1 MVEPISHSQGGTRAD
16 DVDASSSSEAT
27 IAEHFRSLSGDLPC
41 ARCRYNLRGLSVRG
55 VCPECGTPVRGTILA
70 TVDPMASEL
79 MPIKMPGLVAAGLLG
94 WAGFGFSAA
103 VSIFL
108 LRLEEMVRSSGLM
121 ATGQPSL
128 SADQPWTK
136 LLPAVFALASGI
148 CSLVLLRPHRGIPTI
163 GVLAASLGSL
173 AYIPLAYLL
182 WQIHAV
188 LDTMEP
194 APYTASEPAHAQI
207 RTMLRLG
214 VSACL
219 AVAVLGLRPNGRLLV
234 SRSLLMRTGKVD
246 RQTLFVILGAVG
258 LTALGDTL
266 RLTNPGLMI
275 DRAELPRLA
284 GSVTIAVGSLLIGL
298 GTIGVLIDAWRMRYS
313 ILSPP
318 LSLSAVGGAPTRT
331 PTHNSILRRYVGMDI
346 APAAGPVAGVQVSG
360 EVPDGRHDAPPRPI
374 RNPDE
379 AP

>member
-1 MVEPISHSQGGTRAD
+1 VVHPIPNPQGVATGATAEP
-16 DVDASSSSEAT
+16 ASSNDVT
-27 IAEHFRSLSGDLPC
+27 IGEHFRSLSGDLPC
-41 ARCRYNLRGLSVRG
+41 ARCRYNLRGLSVRS

-70 TVDPMASEL
+70 TVDPLASEL
-79 MPIKMPGLVAAGLLG
+79 MPIAMPGLVALGLLG
-94 WAGFGFSAA
+94 WAALGFATA
-103 VSIFL
+103 LVVLL
-108 LRLEEMVRSSGLM
+108 LRAEELTQSFGMLGRGG
-121 ATGQPSL
+121 AKL
-128 SADQPWTK
+128 SAEHPWVRV
-136 LLPAVFALASGI
+136 LPAALALGSGM
-148 CSLVLLRPHRGIPTI
+148 CSLVLLRPHRGIPAI

-188 LDTMEP
+188 LDSIEP
-194 APYTASEPAHAQI
+194 APYTAAEPEHAQI

-214 VSACL
+214 VSACM
-219 AVAVLGLRPNGRLLV
+219 AVVVLGLRPNGRLLV
-234 SRSLLMRTGKVD
+234 SRSLLMRTGRVD

-313 ILSPP
+313 IVSPP
-318 LSLSAVGGAPTRT
+318 LSLSSVSGSTMRT
-331 PTHNSILRRYVGMDI
+331 PTHSSILRRYAGAGVGTGVMGDPSPI
-346 APAAGPVAGVQVSG
+346 AGPRDSA
-360 EVPDGRHDAPPRPI
+360 A
-374 RNPDE
+374 E
-379 AP
+379 APKNHLGGAPGEGF